1 MGVDRRGVGLARIL
15 PVKMIMT
22 LTIRFESSNVPNTT
36 AALTQKLPV
45 CDPGTVENNY
55 KDSKKSRIRKT
66 CFPLAVSIQCLY

>member
-1 MGVDRRGVGLARIL
+1 MGEGRRGVGLARIL
-15 PVKMIMT
+15 PVKMMT
-22 LTIRFESSNVPNTT
+22 LTIRFESLSVPNTT

-55 KDSKKSRIRKT
+55 KDSKESRIRKT